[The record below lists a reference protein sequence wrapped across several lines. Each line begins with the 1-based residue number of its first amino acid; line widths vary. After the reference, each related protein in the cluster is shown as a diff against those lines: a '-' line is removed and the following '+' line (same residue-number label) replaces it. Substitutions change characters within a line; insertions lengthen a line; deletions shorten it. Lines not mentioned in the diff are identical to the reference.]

1 MSAASPFVI
10 LGVALTGAFVLA
22 LLEQAI
28 VDRRFAP
35 AGVTRE
41 AIHTLRQPLSM
52 PEVKDAW
59 LYHGAP
65 ALLLL
70 GAVLALA
77 MIPWSPGF
85 RGLDFE
91 SGAILYSAALAYVT
105 PAVFMAGW
113 GAGRPLQVVGG
124 FRFIALM
131 LAFEMPIVMAVTA
144 AAAPAES
151 LRPTAI
157 VEVQDVVPLAVSQPL
172 AFLLFVPAIMAVAF
186 IPPFDL
192 PQADGE
198 LGGGVFSSYTGVHAA
213 VVGLAQKVLLLAA
226 AGMTVTLF
234 LGGWQGP
241 LLPPAVW
248 MVLKTLAVAA
258 AMLYA
263 GRRVPR
269 MEIDRVLPFAWKV
282 AIPLAILAIV
292 WSGLVTLLFYR

>member
-1 MSAASPFVI
+1 MSSATPFVI
-10 LGVALTGAFVLA
+10 LGVALAGAFVLA

-28 VDRRFAP
+28 VERRFAP
-35 AGVTRE
+35 VGVTRE
-41 AIHTLRQPLSM
+41 ALHTLRQPLSM
-52 PEVKDAW
+52 PDVKDAW

-113 GAGRPLQVVGG
+113 GAGRPLQVIGG

-151 LRPTAI
+151 LRPTTI
-157 VEVQDVVPLAVSQPL
+157 VEVQEVVPLAVSQPL

-241 LLPPAVW
+241 VLPPAVW

-269 MEIDRVLPFAWKV
+269 MEIDRVLPFAWKI

-292 WSGLVTLLFYR
+292 WSGLVTLLFYT